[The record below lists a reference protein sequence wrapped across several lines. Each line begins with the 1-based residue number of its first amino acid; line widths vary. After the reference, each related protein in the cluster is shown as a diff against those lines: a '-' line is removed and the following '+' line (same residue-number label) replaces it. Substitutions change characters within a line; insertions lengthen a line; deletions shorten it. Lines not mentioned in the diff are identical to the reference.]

1 MPPHPGRDKKVFLIV
16 NPHAG
21 GGAVGRHWPGIQ
33 KLAQERLGPFRFD
46 LTQGP
51 GHASRLA
58 GVAMQE
64 GAEILVCVGGDGTLN
79 ETVTGMMNEK
89 GPQQRNALLGL
100 IPLGTGCD
108 FIRTVRIPRDPE
120 EAVQII
126 AASRSETV
134 DLGRISYLDHEGR
147 QASRYFLNV
156 ASFGLGGEV
165 DDRVARTT
173 KIFGGF
179 LSFVWA
185 TVLSVLLYSKKTV
198 RLWIDGSPE
207 ETIVAWNVVVANG
220 CYHGGGMWIAP
231 AASVSDGLFHLTII
245 GDFSLPEVFRHL
257 PKLYNGKLFQ
267 LEKVRSMTCKRIE
280 ARSESRVL
288 LDVDG
293 EQPGTLPATME
304 IVPSA
309 IRIIVP

>member
-1 MPPHPGRDKKVFLIV
+1 MNASRRLHFIV

-21 GGAVGRHWPGIQ
+21 GGAVGRQWPRIQ
-33 KLAQERLGPFRFD
+33 TLARERLGPFRFD

-51 GHASRLA
+51 GHATRLA
-58 GVAMQE
+58 HAATEE
-64 GAEILVCVGGDGTLN
+64 GAELVVCVGGDGTLN
-79 ETVTGMMNEK
+79 EIVTGMMNEK
-89 GPQQRNALLGL
+89 GPEQPNALLGL

-108 FIRTVRIPRDPE
+108 FIRTVRIPRNPE
-120 EAVQII
+120 EALEVI
-126 AASRSETV
+126 AASRYETL
-134 DLGRISYLDHEGR
+134 DLGRISYLNHEGR

-165 DDRVARTT
+165 DERVGKTT

-179 LSFVWA
+179 LSFIWA

-198 RLWIDGSPE
+198 RLRIDDSPE
-207 ETIVAWNVVVANG
+207 ETVVAWNVAVANG
-220 CYHGGGMWIAP
+220 RYHGGGMWIAP
-231 AASVSDGLFHLTII
+231 DANVSDGLFHITII

-267 LEKVRSMTCKRIE
+267 LEKVRSLTGRRIE
-280 ARSESRVL
+280 ARSEDRVL

-293 EQPGTLPATME
+293 EQPGTLPAILE

-309 IRIIVP
+309 IRIILP